1 MKTVYYCVDKQ
12 NREILGVGRM
22 PDTWRNI
29 TGMSQL
35 SGEAAFDLAWAG
47 YPGFGFLT
55 TKEVLEFGFTQE
67 ELNDKTRA
75 DNARESA
82 LVRVER
88 DKMLAASDWTQ
99 LQDSPI
105 SVEKT
110 LQWNAYRQ
118 ALRELPNQP
127 GFPWD
132 IKYPIRP

>member
-12 NREILGVGRM
+12 NRQILSVGRM

-29 TGMSQL
+29 TGMAQL
-35 SGEAAFDLAWAG
+35 SGEEAYDLTWAG

-55 TKEVLEFGFTQE
+55 TKEVLEFGFTQD

-88 DKMLAASDWTQ
+88 DKLLAASDWTQ
-99 LQDSPI
+99 LPDSPL

-110 LQWNAYRQ
+110 LKWGAYRQ
-118 ALRELPNQP
+118 ALREIPDQP

-132 IKYPIRP
+132 INYPIRP